1 MGYFTYIVRGL
12 YMFILICI
20 LFIALCISFIYLL
33 NRILANEKDLEMLF
47 DYYEN
52 SFKQIDNNIHNRKR
66 GI

>member
-1 MGYFTYIVRGL
+1 
-12 YMFILICI
+12 MFILICI

>member
-1 MGYFTYIVRGL
+1 
-12 YMFILICI
+12 MFILICI

-52 SFKQIDNNIHNRKR
+52 SFKQIDNNIHNIKR